1 MRICSLGL
9 SIGWKRAGHQ
19 LIVHLW
25 VEPDPM
31 SVFCSLAI
39 FEGSSDE
46 VLPFGFPLD
55 SLS

>member
-1 MRICSLGL
+1 MRL
-9 SIGWKRAGHQ
+9 SIGWKRVGHQ
-19 LIVHLW
+19 LIVHLR
-25 VEPDPM
+25 ETDPI
-31 SVFCSLAI
+31 VFCSLASI